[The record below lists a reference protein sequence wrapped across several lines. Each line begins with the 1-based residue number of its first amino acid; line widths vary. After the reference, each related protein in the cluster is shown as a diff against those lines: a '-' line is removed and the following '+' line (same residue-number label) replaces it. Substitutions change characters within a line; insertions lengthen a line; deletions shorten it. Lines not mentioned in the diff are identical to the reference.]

1 MMVRA
6 DLLKYADDELRKALA
21 PAVEPA
27 ADGVNRV
34 IHVEQRPRF
43 KYVDGVERLSDLEL
57 PFVIDLPNG
66 SVEAV
71 FLTASKNAG
80 CGCVPIM
87 EWCNGRRTVLDRDGK
102 NGVFLASHDP
112 TMKALIFKTVE
123 SVPEI
128 IDSCATNT
136 IEGEFR
142 GSRIHD
148 QLISWTDSNRTTS
161 TCDFNIHTLK
171 ATCTCKYYLKV
182 TENQLPDVKRF
193 CTHIIGQLR
202 RVIFMN

>member
-1 MMVRA
+1 MRVRA

-27 ADGVNRV
+27 AD
-34 IHVEQRPRF
+34 
-43 KYVDGVERLSDLEL
+43 VDGVERLSYMEL
-57 PFVIDLPNG
+57 PFLIDLPNG

-80 CGCVPIM
+80 CRCVPIM

-123 SVPEI
+123 SFPEI
-128 IDSCATNT
+128 I
-136 IEGEFR
+136 
-142 GSRIHD
+142 
-148 QLISWTDSNRTTS
+148 
-161 TCDFNIHTLK
+161 
-171 ATCTCKYYLKV
+171 
-182 TENQLPDVKRF
+182 ENSVF
-193 CTHIIGQLR
+193 
-202 RVIFMN
+202 